1 MTGETVECF
10 NCGHANPAWAQ
21 VCRNCGV
28 PLRPGVAH
36 TAPSGRFPT
45 DRDSLISLIA
55 AIGAIAAAVVVG
67 LILAN
72 ISPSSPTV
80 GRATPI
86 PSGTAI
92 AVQSS
97 TPPAVTPVP
106 VATPTPVPTPV
117 PLPGTLAFGTGVDGS
132 GNLTGKTDTFAPGS
146 TFAHL
151 ITNSAA
157 FGANKIGEG
166 VVQIAADGKET
177 QVVDPAQNTLPVA
190 PTAKRA
196 TFGPI
201 PTDQLRN
208 ALGGPGKYRMEV
220 YVGKKKIAQ
229 RVFTLTGG

>member
-1 MTGETVECF
+1 MTDETVECF

-67 LILAN
+67 LFLAN
-72 ISPSSPTV
+72 ISPSTPTV
-80 GRATPI
+80 GLVSPSPRSSLIARSSLPPEATP
-86 PSGTAI
+86 A
-92 AVQSS
+92 
-97 TPPAVTPVP
+97 PA
-106 VATPTPVPTPV
+106 ATPTPAPTPV
-117 PLPGTLAFGTGVDGS
+117 PLSGTLAFGAGVDGA
-132 GNLTGKTDTFAPGS
+132 GNLTGKTTTFGPGS

-157 FGANKIGEG
+157 FGTNQIGEG
-166 VVQIAADGKET
+166 VVQIAADGKESL
-177 QVVDPAQNTLPVA
+177 VVDPAQNTLPVS
-190 PTAKRA
+190 PSAKKA
-196 TFGPI
+196 IFGPI
-201 PTDQLRN
+201 ATDTLRN

-220 YVGKKKIAQ
+220 FLGKKKIAQ
-229 RVFTLTGG
+229 GVFTLTGG

>member
-45 DRDSLISLIA
+45 DRDSVISLIA

-86 PSGTAI
+86 PSGTEI
-92 AVQSS
+92 AQSS
-97 TPPAVTPVP
+97 GAPEVTPVP

-132 GNLTGKTDTFAPGS
+132 GNLTGKTNTFAPGS

-151 ITNSAA
+151 ITDSAA
-157 FGANKIGEG
+157 FGRDKIGEG

-177 QVVDPAQNTLPVA
+177 QVVDPAQNTLPVG

-196 TFGPI
+196 IFGPI
-201 PTDQLRN
+201 QTDQLRN

-220 YVGKKKIAQ
+220 FVGTKKIAQ
-229 RVFTLTGG
+229 GTFTLTGG

>member
-45 DRDSLISLIA
+45 DRDSLISLTA
-55 AIGAIAAAVVVG
+55 AIGAIVAAVVVG
-67 LILAN
+67 LFLAN
-72 ISPSSPTV
+72 ISPSTPTV
-80 GRATPI
+80 GHVSPSPRSSLIASASLVPEATVAP
-86 PSGTAI
+86 
-92 AVQSS
+92 
-97 TPPAVTPVP
+97 
-106 VATPTPVPTPV
+106 ATPTPAPTPV
-117 PLPGTLAFGTGVDGS
+117 PLSGTLAFGAGVDGA
-132 GNLTGKTDTFAPGS
+132 GKLTGKTDTFAPGS

-157 FGANKIGEG
+157 FGTNQLGER
-166 VVQIAADGKET
+166 VIQIAADGKET
-177 QVVDPAQNTLPVA
+177 LVVDQANNMLPVG
-190 PTAKRA
+190 PSAKKVA
-196 TFGPI
+196 YGPI

-220 YVGKKKIAQ
+220 YAGKKKIAQ
-229 RVFTLTGG
+229 GVFTLTGG

>member
-1 MTGETVECF
+1 MNGETVECF

-55 AIGAIAAAVVVG
+55 AVGAIAAAVLVG
-67 LILAN
+67 LFLAN
-72 ISPSSPTV
+72 ISPSTPTV

-86 PSGTAI
+86 PSGTEI
-92 AVQSS
+92 AQSS
-97 TPPAVTPVP
+97 ATAATPVP
-106 VATPTPVPTPV
+106 VATATPVPTPV
-117 PLPGTLAFGTGVDGS
+117 PLPGSLAFGTGVDGS
-132 GNLTGKTDTFAPGS
+132 GNLTGKTDTFGPGT

-151 ITNSAA
+151 ITDSAA
-157 FGANKIGEG
+157 FGTDKIGEG

-177 QVVDPAQNTLPVA
+177 QVVDPAQNTLPVG
-190 PTAKRA
+190 PTAKKA

-201 PTDQLRN
+201 QTNTLRN

-220 YVGKKKIAQ
+220 YLGTKKIAQ
-229 RVFTLTGG
+229 GIFNLTGG